1 MFVGAMTAAHPMRS
15 QRQSRAIRILGP
27 GWILFLFAWLYWSE
41 LHLRVNKDVKIQ
53 QTIFLLASVFG
64 SAQIL
69 SGCSSGGHEEAHKAA
84 KSPVTVQAKTVVVQA
99 GLAEVTHTVTG
110 VVESKLN
117 SVLSG
122 KVMGRVNAVLV
133 REGDRVKKGQLL
145 ISIDARELS
154 AAAASANANLNASRV
169 GVGSAKTAVA
179 IEEKTSRARIEQ
191 AEAQLQQAKAQLA
204 AANANLDLV
213 KAGPRTQEVEQSRI
227 AVTQAESNLRF
238 AKTELDRT
246 RALVEEGALARREL
260 DVAQNRYDLAKGQ
273 YDAAVQ
279 NESIAREGARTQQI
293 RAATEAVTQAKAG
306 VQQAEGSVKQARAAA
321 LQVQLRR
328 KDVEVANAQVQ
339 QAAAAANASQVSLS
353 YSKIYAPFDGVVVDR
368 MVDPGTMASPGM
380 PLVAVQ
386 GGGLFFTADVP
397 ESLLSSLT
405 AGTTA
410 RLRIGKE
417 GTVTEGEVVEVVP
430 QGDASTHS
438 FTVKFSL
445 EETPEISP
453 GQFGRAEI
461 RTGKREGLTI
471 PAAATWQRDGLHY
484 AFVVDKESIA
494 RLRIITVSEPE
505 GDTVTVLSGLKPGE
519 RIVASNPAAVSD
531 GAKVE
536 AL

>member
-1 MFVGAMTAAHPMRS
+1 M
-15 QRQSRAIRILGP
+15 
-27 GWILFLFAWLYWSE
+27 
-41 LHLRVNKDVKIQ
+41 NIQ
-53 QTIFLLASVFG
+53 QTSFLLASVLG
-64 SAQIL
+64 SALIM
-69 SGCSSGGHEEAHKAA
+69 SGCSSGGHEETHKVA
-84 KSPVTVQAKTVVVQA
+84 KTPVTVRARTVVVQA
-99 GLAEVTHTVTG
+99 GLAEGSHTVTG
-110 VVESKLN
+110 IVEAKLN

-122 KVMGRVNAVLV
+122 KVMGRVNSVLV

-145 ISIDARELS
+145 VSIDARELS
-154 AAAASANANLNASRV
+154 AAAASANANLIASRV

-191 AEAQLQQAKAQLA
+191 SEAQLQQAKAQLA
-204 AANANLDLV
+204 AATANLDLV
-213 KAGPRTQEVEQSRI
+213 KAGPRSQEVEQSRI
-227 AVTQAESNLRF
+227 AVVQAESNLRF

-246 RALVEEGALARREL
+246 RSLVEEGALARREL

-279 NESIAREGARTQQI
+279 NESIAREGTRTQQI
-293 RAATEAVTQAKAG
+293 RAATEAVAQAKAG
-306 VQQAEGSVKQARAAA
+306 VQHAEGSVKQARAAA

-328 KDVEVANAQVQ
+328 KDVDVATAQVQ
-339 QAAAAANASQVSLS
+339 QAAAAANASEVSLS
-353 YSKIYAPFDGVVVDR
+353 YSRIYAPFDGVIVDR
-368 MVDPGTMASPGM
+368 MLDPGTMASPGM
-380 PLVAVQ
+380 PLIAIQ
-386 GGGLFFTADVP
+386 GGGLFFNANVP
-397 ESLLSSLT
+397 ESFLASLT
-405 AGTTA
+405 SGTPA
-410 RLRIGKE
+410 QLRIGSE
-417 GTVTEGEVVEVVP
+417 GKVTEGEVVEIVP

-445 EETPEISP
+445 EESAEISP

-471 PAAATWQRDGLHY
+471 PASATWQRDGLHY
-484 AFVVDKESIA
+484 AYVVDKESIA
-494 RLRIITVSEPE
+494 RLRIITISEPA